1 MKAAVFEK
9 ANKAL
14 TIEDVDI
21 IDPRQGE
28 VLVRTS
34 CSGSVTLT
42 FTLLKAL
49 ESPMS
54 CVLGHEAAG
63 VVEAIGEGVTYVKP
77 GDRVIMSFRPFC
89 GKCYYASGKPS
100 LCTAPEIDAAAASRL
115 SWKGKP
121 YCNLARLDPSLS

>member
-14 TIEDVDI
+14 TVEDVDI

-34 CSGSVTLT
+34 CSGVCHSDLHFIEGLWRV
-42 FTLLKAL
+42 
-49 ESPMS
+49 PMS

-77 GDRVIMSFRPFC
+77 GR
-89 GKCYYASGKPS
+89 
-100 LCTAPEIDAAAASRL
+100 
-115 SWKGKP
+115 
-121 YCNLARLDPSLS
+121 